1 MDVTTRHASV
11 SHWASI
17 VIAPVVYLT
26 NLSIAYAL
34 VPLACD
40 TQRSLPLHLANGITL
55 VLMLVALALAWNVH
69 RDNPRSPGVAEDD
82 VDRNRFLST
91 IGLCIAAL
99 LVLAVAAQWS
109 TQWILSPCFA

>member
-1 MDVTTRHASV
+1 MDVTARQTSV
-11 SHWASI
+11 AHWASI
-17 VIAPVVYLT
+17 VIAPLVYLA

-55 VLMLVALALAWNVH
+55 VLMVVALALAWQVR
-69 RDNPRSPGVAEDD
+69 RDHTRPRSVAEDD

-91 IGLCIAAL
+91 IGLCVTAL

-109 TQWILSPCFA
+109 AQWILSPCFA